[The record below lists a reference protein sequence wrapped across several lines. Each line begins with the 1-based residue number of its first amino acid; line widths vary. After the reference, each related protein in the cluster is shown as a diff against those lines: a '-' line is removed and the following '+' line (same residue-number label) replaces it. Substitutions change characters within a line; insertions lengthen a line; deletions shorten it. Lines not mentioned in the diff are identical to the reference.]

1 MQVNRISTLC
11 LLQVPDPSDLQ
22 TQSSAN
28 ILGFVHR
35 LRAAEFDVSTKEAA
49 LIGRALTGFSNPDL
63 RLSRSTCRALC
74 CRSKQEWQRFDAL
87 FDAYWFPQYGQ
98 DHETAE
104 SEMGESSSRGGG
116 LAGIGTGTDVFD
128 DYKCDDAGVGAGAG
142 RQTTL
147 AKADFRF
154 LNNRAAMRRIEE
166 LAECLA
172 QQMRSRLSRRRKLTR
187 RSGQLAVRP
196 TLRASVRTGG
206 LPLQPWYARRRL
218 QPPNLVV
225 LHDVS
230 HSMTF
235 NNPLLFRFTRGLVR
249 RFNTAEAFV
258 FHTRLFRVTPIFRET
273 SIARMREMLEQN
285 NRLWLGGTCIA
296 DSLVEF
302 REQFARQTVKTDS
315 VVIIISDGFDSNEP
329 EQLAGELKWLK
340 KRCRRLIWL
349 NPMLERAGFNPDKE
363 PVWNIRRNVDRLLPA
378 HSLDALRRCVQAI
391 SQS

>member
-1 MQVNRISTLC
+1 M
-11 LLQVPDPSDLQ
+11 SDSSDFQ
-22 TQSSAN
+22 IQSSAN

-35 LRAAEFDVSTKEAA
+35 LRAAEFDVSTEDAA

-63 RLSRSTCRALC
+63 TLSRSTCRALC
-74 CRSKQEWQRFDAL
+74 CRSKQQWQRFDAL

-98 DHETAE
+98 DHESPE
-104 SEMGESSSRGGG
+104 SDMDKSSSNKGG
-116 LAGIGTGTDVFD
+116 LAGIGSGTDVFD
-128 DYKCDDAGVGAGAG
+128 GYKRDDASVGAGAG

-154 LNNRAAMRRIEE
+154 LNNRAAMRSIEE

-172 QQMRSRLSRRRKLTR
+172 QQIRSRLSRRRKLTR
-187 RSGQLAVRP
+187 QNGQLAVGP
-196 TLRASVRTGG
+196 TLRASVRSGG
-206 LPLQPWYARRRL
+206 LPLQPWYARRRREP
-218 QPPNLVV
+218 QNLVV

-258 FHTRLFRVTPIFRET
+258 FHTQLYRVTPIFRET

-296 DSLVEF
+296 DSLAEF
-302 REQFARQTVKTDS
+302 RVKFARQFVKTDS
-315 VVIIISDGFDSNEP
+315 LVIIISDGFDSNEP
-329 EQLAGELKWLK
+329 EQLIDELQWLR
-340 KRCRRLIWL
+340 KRCRRGVWL
-349 NPMLERAGFNPDKE
+349 NPMLERAGFNPEKE
-363 PVWNIRRNVDRLLPA
+363 AVWNIRRNVDRLLPA
-378 HSLDALRRCVQAI
+378 HSLDALRRCVQVM
-391 SQS
+391 SE